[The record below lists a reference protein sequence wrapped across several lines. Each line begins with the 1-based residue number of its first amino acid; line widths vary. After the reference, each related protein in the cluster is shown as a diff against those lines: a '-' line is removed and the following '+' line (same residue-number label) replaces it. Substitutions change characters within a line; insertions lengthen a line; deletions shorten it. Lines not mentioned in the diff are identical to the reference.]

1 MRLGSWVAVA
11 LEQASGYG
19 FDWTPSLGTSICHR
33 CGPKETKKERKK
45 SELKDLSLLWHRF
58 HPGPRNFPMPWPKK
72 ERNLNAWREI
82 EKEKSTEPLY
92 IPSCLSASHLGHLTM
107 AEGQVCRAL
116 SLVLLLVQISL
127 MIHSGTRLSQPI
139 AKLHYC
145 HIAQWEDTINH
156 CHSNSDPEQGLA
168 EQPLKSN
175 QFCIQVRN
183 WLCTPLYSQPD
194 LNVVR

>member
-1 MRLGSWVAVA
+1 
-11 LEQASGYG
+11 
-19 FDWTPSLGTSICHR
+19 
-33 CGPKETKKERKK
+33 
-45 SELKDLSLLWHRF
+45 
-58 HPGPRNFPMPWPKK
+58 MPWPKK

-82 EKEKSTEPLY
+82 EKEKSTEPLC

-183 WLCTPLYSQPD
+183 WLCQPLYSQLN
-194 LNVVR
+194 LNVARKLLAIFQSQSRRNVLSQYMLHQSVSSLQITSLLRILLYPFLLLPKDPYHWKGQYDKSSMNDL